1 MTQKN
6 PSLYFENTERFMQE
20 HPDKAPLAELENMIK
35 NNGCPDQDVDEIVN
49 GAIVQDLNRKV
60 TPREPSVSVYH
71 NGLRVP
77 SIEPY
82 NPSYEE
88 LISDTVS
95 RFEGLDANRAKQIV
109 DFLISKRA
117 LTVYPDGKLYRTTAL
132 LPRMPAPLLGIATTL

>member
-6 PSLYFENTERFMQE
+6 PSLYFENSERFMQE
-20 HPDKAPLAELENMIK
+20 HPDKVPLDVLKNIIK
-35 NNGCPDQDVDEIVN
+35 RNGCPEQDVDSIVN
-49 GAIVQDLNRKV
+49 GAIVQELNRKV
-60 TPREPSVSVYH
+60 TPKEPSVSVYH
-71 NGLRVP
+71 NGKRVP

-88 LISDTVS
+88 LINDAVS

-117 LTVYPDGKLYRTTAL
+117 LTVYPDGKLYRMTAL
-132 LPRMPAPLLGIATTL
+132 LPRMSVSLLDIDTTL